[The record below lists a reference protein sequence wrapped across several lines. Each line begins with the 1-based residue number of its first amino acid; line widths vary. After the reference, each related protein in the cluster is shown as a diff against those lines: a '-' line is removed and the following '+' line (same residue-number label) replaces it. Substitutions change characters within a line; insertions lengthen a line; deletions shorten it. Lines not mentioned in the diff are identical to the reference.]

1 MNQSPFTLK
10 GFIKNCKKLLPE
22 YFSSLQNSLESKEEL
37 KRSKMI
43 LINFLKDYFKQNN
56 NKFGR
61 TQFNVEFLN
70 RYLTEKIPVEYNGF
84 LPNRILQT
92 QKIIRNFVSFLI
104 LNNVLKQHIE
114 QKVVRESELELIVE
128 DDKLNNQDEELMEE
142 YYKSF
147 EDTHYDKVEKW
158 INSFYKSPSFKK
170 LSNREKIYADQ
181 IILTFAEYMYN
192 YCFQSPEEWDP
203 VALEEVCLYHF
214 PNRVI
219 ESRDFFAAVSPVL
232 IPFLRFLSTKGLIT
246 ETQANELSLALYSM
260 NEIIVEYSM
269 DQKNWNFLKSALM
282 EANKSGVDIQNEE
295 ELDYFVKLK
304 MLEHNEKII
313 SSNFLGL
320 DEVEALSTDDIIK
333 KLHCLGVEFEK
344 EQFLKDIHQFYSASE
359 LAEGW
364 EVQYHIK
371 AEGRDWDFIWLAA
384 IVLWDRLAPDVVNSE
399 KIERLMRKGYVLLN
413 ENQNKKACDV
423 WLEAWDNLKT
433 LISPKIK
440 EIEWADGIIKLG
452 YNISDWC
459 YDLAI
464 YLHNAGLEDAEY
476 YNKREKYILDVLER
490 FPDSNAQFIFNMK
503 CELAETYFVYGKEEK
518 GENLFKQLIEWY
530 PNYSWGYIA
539 WGSQYADID
548 SERYNYEKAKSLYEL
563 ALQKS
568 KTHKDDVLSRIQS
581 LEEDKDG
588 LQLKKT
594 LMIQYRSS
602 LSEEKLDAD
611 ELQTKMEHIGNFL
624 DFVIFLL
631 RMISF
636 ESIAE
641 SLEPKDIRIFL
652 GTWVIDQEMVATET
666 ELIEY
671 CQDIKSFLM
680 FSLSNEMY
688 PEVLLNDICQ
698 ICDTEDYFIPFLETY
713 QSVHETSSGP
723 KELNSNLREWR
734 KSNTYSYWH
743 AWNTFNPD
751 KEKEEPEKIRLPEEK
766 RKLFEDMNDF
776 L

>member
-22 YFSSLQNSLESKEEL
+22 YFSSLQDSLESKEEL

-70 RYLTEKIPVEYNGF
+70 RYLTEKIPVEYKGF

-128 DDKLNNQDEELMEE
+128 ADKLNNQDEELMEE

-147 EDTHYDKVEKW
+147 EDTHYDKVENW
-158 INSFYKSPSFKK
+158 INSFYESPSIKK
-170 LSNREKIYADQ
+170 LSNKQKIFANE
-181 IILTFAEYMYN
+181 IILTFAEYMFH
-192 YCFQSPEEWDP
+192 YCFQAPEEWD
-203 VALEEVCLYHF
+203 VNALEEVCLYHF
-214 PNRVI
+214 PKNVI
-219 ESRDFFAAVSPVL
+219 EDHDFFTAVSPVL
-232 IPFLRFLSTKGLIT
+232 ITFLRFLSTKGIIPK
-246 ETQANELSLALYSM
+246 TQTNELSMALYSM
-260 NEIIVEYSM
+260 SKLIVESAM
-269 DQKNWNFLKSALM
+269 EPKNWGFFKSALM
-282 EANKSGVDIQNEE
+282 EAHETGVNIQNEE
-295 ELDYFVKLK
+295 DLNAFLQLK

-313 SSNFLGL
+313 SSDFLGL
-320 DEVEALSTDDIIK
+320 DKVEALSTEDIIK
-333 KLHCLGVEFEK
+333 KLRNLGVEFEK
-344 EQFLKDIHQFYSASE
+344 EQFLKDVHQFYSASE
-359 LAEGW
+359 LADGW
-364 EVQYHIK
+364 EVLYHIK
-371 AEGRDWDFIWLAA
+371 AEGQDWDFIWLAA
-384 IVLWDRLAPDVVNSE
+384 VVLWDRFAPNVVNSE
-399 KIERLMRKGYVLLN
+399 KIERLIKKGYDLLD
-413 ENQNKKACDV
+413 EERVRKACDV
-423 WLEAWDNLKT
+423 WLETWDNLKA
-433 LISPKIK
+433 LIPPNIK
-440 EIEWADGIIKLG
+440 ELEWVDGIIKTA
-452 YNISDWC
+452 YCMSDWNL
-459 YDLAI
+459 DFAI
-464 YLHNAGLEDAEY
+464 YLYNAGLEDAEY
-476 YNKREKYILDVLER
+476 YNKRAKYILDVLER
-490 FPDSNAQFIFNMK
+490 VPDSNAHFIFNMK
-503 CELAETYFVYGKEEK
+503 CELAETYFSLGREEK
-518 GENLFKQLIEWY
+518 GEKLFEQIVEHY
-530 PNYSWGYIA
+530 PGYSWGYIA
-539 WGSQYADID
+539 WGDQYSDID
-548 SERYNYEKAKSLYEL
+548 SESYNYEKAKSLYEL

-568 KTHKDDVLSRIQS
+568 KTHKEDVLSRIQS

-602 LSEEKLDAD
+602 LSEEKLDEE

-624 DFVIFLL
+624 DFVIFIL

-641 SLEPKDIRIFL
+641 LLEPKDIRIFL
-652 GTWVIDQEMVATET
+652 GTWVIDQEMVATEI

-688 PEVLLNDICQ
+688 PEVLLNEIRQ
-698 ICDTEDYFIPFLETY
+698 ICDTEDYFLPFLETY
-713 QSVHETSSGP
+713 QNVHETSSSP
-723 KELNSNLREWR
+723 KELHSNLREWR
-734 KSNTYSYWH
+734 SSNTYSYWS

-766 RKLFEDMNDF
+766 RKLFGDMDDF
-776 L
+776 F

>member
-1 MNQSPFTLK
+1 
-10 GFIKNCKKLLPE
+10 
-22 YFSSLQNSLESKEEL
+22 
-37 KRSKMI
+37 
-43 LINFLKDYFKQNN
+43 
-56 NKFGR
+56 
-61 TQFNVEFLN
+61 
-70 RYLTEKIPVEYNGF
+70 
-84 LPNRILQT
+84 
-92 QKIIRNFVSFLI
+92 
-104 LNNVLKQHIE
+104 
-114 QKVVRESELELIVE
+114 
-128 DDKLNNQDEELMEE
+128 
-142 YYKSF
+142 
-147 EDTHYDKVEKW
+147 
-158 INSFYKSPSFKK
+158 
-170 LSNREKIYADQ
+170 
-181 IILTFAEYMYN
+181 
-192 YCFQSPEEWDP
+192 
-203 VALEEVCLYHF
+203 
-214 PNRVI
+214 
-219 ESRDFFAAVSPVL
+219 
-232 IPFLRFLSTKGLIT
+232 
-246 ETQANELSLALYSM
+246 
-260 NEIIVEYSM
+260 
-269 DQKNWNFLKSALM
+269 
-282 EANKSGVDIQNEE
+282 
-295 ELDYFVKLK
+295 
-304 MLEHNEKII
+304 
-313 SSNFLGL
+313 
-320 DEVEALSTDDIIK
+320 
-333 KLHCLGVEFEK
+333 
-344 EQFLKDIHQFYSASE
+344 
-359 LAEGW
+359 
-364 EVQYHIK
+364 
-371 AEGRDWDFIWLAA
+371 
-384 IVLWDRLAPDVVNSE
+384 
-399 KIERLMRKGYVLLN
+399 MRKGYVLLN